1 MQAKVSDKN
10 IKKRGRPKKEKKK
23 VLFLKDKNSSCSIF
37 GKYLLKEYDTDIYS
51 YILPTKAESD
61 LGNLNFIDDTF
72 TEQSVRGDFNI
83 TNILTDWKS
92 FTANYILQEYGI
104 ENSEK
109 LPFKS
114 IMKIVFEKFGYGFN
128 DHENLKTI
136 IDNNANSDTNLVL
149 NKIEK
154 DYDLVIIENLAT
166 LIEVSNVELRNLILY
181 RINPSLLKEL
191 LKKGVTVLHL
201 LNYDEQIFDFSSDDV
216 GNFKRTLEKIGIS
229 SFATERFKDN
239 GNIFDQFLQGID
251 KDETLES
258 FANFKIN
265 INEDYLDKLP
275 TKFHFLFEKMK
286 TIYIRCPL
294 QLSADRKENV
304 FLTGNQTTKLSM
316 VADTLYD
323 IMNDIYKQEDSI
335 PTFGMINTDGSN
347 SVMTLSGNIIS
358 DSFFSKSKCSNKK
371 LTAKIINF
379 LLSGIKF
386 PEIIINIGEGI
397 VYIDGIE
404 LKISK
409 MRFSYY
415 LLFLELAKNKEG
427 AINVVEP
434 LGSKYFVKVV
444 NSVSNDGVTNIN
456 AEKTGTAQSR
466 IKKTGISKDFLDRV
480 VTYYLASFP
489 DDDNVKRLTDK
500 FEKNEIPGIE
510 STFNSHFSKINSA
523 VSNLLKN
530 KFHEDIIDC
539 LKIKKTG
546 SGDNLCC
553 KIVYPPDMIKII

>member
-72 TEQSVRGDFNI
+72 TEQTVRGDFNI

-166 LIEVSNVELRNLILY
+166 LIEVSNVERRNLILY

-371 LTAKIINF
+371 LTAKIINY
-379 LLSGIKF
+379 LLTGIKF
-386 PEIIINIGEGI
+386 PEIIINITEGI
-397 VYIDGIE
+397 IYIDGLQ
-404 LKISK
+404 LKIRP
-409 MRFSYY
+409 MEFCYY
-415 LLFLELAKNKEG
+415 RLFWESAKDEKG
-427 AINVVEP
+427 PINVVEP
-434 LGSKYFVKVV
+434 PDSVYKVKT
-444 NSVSNDGVTNIN
+444 VSNTLNVNIN
-456 AEKTGTAQSR
+456 TGKNGTALSGE
-466 IKKTGISKDFLDRV
+466 IELGISKDFLESV
-480 VTYYLASFP
+480 ITYYQVSFP
-489 DDDNVKRLTDK
+489 DNDNVKRLDDNLTK
-500 FEKNEIPGIE
+500 KVIPDIKK
-510 STFNSHFSKINSA
+510 TFNSHISRINSA
-523 VSNLLKN
+523 VSKLLMV
-530 KFHEDIIDC
+530 KFPKHIIDR
-539 LKIKKTG
+539 LKINKKGT
-546 SGDNLCC
+546 GDNLSCELD
-553 KIVYPPDMIKII
+553 YPPDMIKIIQ

>member
-72 TEQSVRGDFNI
+72 TEQTVRGDFNI

-109 LPFKS
+109 LSFKS
-114 IMKIVFEKFGYGFN
+114 IMKIVFEKFGYSFN
-128 DHENLKTI
+128 DDENLRTI

-166 LIEVSNVELRNLILY
+166 LIEVSNVERRNLILY

-371 LTAKIINF
+371 LTAKIINY
-379 LLSGIKF
+379 LLTGIKF
-386 PEIIINIGEGI
+386 PEIIINITEGI
-397 VYIDGIE
+397 IYIDGLQ
-404 LKISK
+404 LKIRP
-409 MRFSYY
+409 MEFCYY
-415 LLFLELAKNKEG
+415 RLFWESAKDEKG
-427 AINVVEP
+427 PINVVEP
-434 LGSKYFVKVV
+434 PDSVYKVKT
-444 NSVSNDGVTNIN
+444 VSNTLNVNIN
-456 AEKTGTAQSR
+456 TGKNGTALSGE
-466 IKKTGISKDFLDRV
+466 IELGISKDFLESV
-480 VTYYLASFP
+480 ITYYQVSFP
-489 DDDNVKRLTDK
+489 DNDNVKRLDDNLTK
-500 FEKNEIPGIE
+500 KVIPDIKK
-510 STFNSHFSKINSA
+510 TFNSHISRINSA
-523 VSNLLKN
+523 VSKLLMV
-530 KFHEDIIDC
+530 KFPKHIIDR
-539 LKIKKTG
+539 LKINKKGT
-546 SGDNLCC
+546 GDNLSCELD
-553 KIVYPPDMIKII
+553 YPPDMIKIIQ

>member
-1 MQAKVSDKN
+1 VQAKVSDKN

-72 TEQSVRGDFNI
+72 TEQTVRGDFNI

-109 LPFKS
+109 LSFKS
-114 IMKIVFEKFGYGFN
+114 IMKIVFEKFGYSFN
-128 DHENLKTI
+128 DDENLRTI

-166 LIEVSNVELRNLILY
+166 LIEVSNVERRNLILY

-371 LTAKIINF
+371 LTAKIINY
-379 LLSGIKF
+379 LLTGIKF
-386 PEIIINIGEGI
+386 PEIIINITEGI
-397 VYIDGIE
+397 IYIDGLQ
-404 LKISK
+404 LKIRP
-409 MRFSYY
+409 MEFCYY
-415 LLFLELAKNKEG
+415 RLFWESAKDEKG
-427 AINVVEP
+427 PINVVEP
-434 LGSKYFVKVV
+434 PDSVYKVKT
-444 NSVSNDGVTNIN
+444 VSNTLNVNIN
-456 AEKTGTAQSR
+456 TGKNGTALSGE
-466 IKKTGISKDFLDRV
+466 IELGISKDFLESV
-480 VTYYLASFP
+480 ITYYQVSFP
-489 DDDNVKRLTDK
+489 DNDNVKRLDDNLTK
-500 FEKNEIPGIE
+500 KVIPDIKK
-510 STFNSHFSKINSA
+510 TFNSHISRINSA
-523 VSNLLKN
+523 VSKLLMV
-530 KFHEDIIDC
+530 KFPKHIIDR
-539 LKIKKTG
+539 LKINKKGT
-546 SGDNLCC
+546 GDNLSCELD
-553 KIVYPPDMIKII
+553 YPPDMIKIIQ

>member
-72 TEQSVRGDFNI
+72 TEQTVRGDFNI

-114 IMKIVFEKFGYGFN
+114 IMKIVFEKYEYGFN
-128 DHENLKTI
+128 DDENLRTI

-166 LIEVSNVELRNLILY
+166 LIEVSNVERRNLILY
-181 RINPSLLKEL
+181 RINPSLLKEM
-191 LKKGVTVLHL
+191 LKKEVPVLHL
-201 LNYDEQIFDFSSDDV
+201 FNYDDQICDYSSDDV
-216 GNFKRTLEKIGIS
+216 RNFKRTLEEIGIS

-265 INEDYLDKLP
+265 INNDYREKLP

-286 TIYIRCPL
+286 TILVRCPI
-294 QLSADRKENV
+294 QLSADTNENV

-316 VADTLYD
+316 VADTIYD

-371 LTAKIINF
+371 LTANIINY
-379 LLSGIKF
+379 LLSGIKY